1 MSRKWQLALGLL
13 VALVAAGPA
22 AAQTTFV
29 SDSFTVAANTMLEAH
44 TPNTGGAWTRQ
55 TGGSGIILNAAAGN
69 ARNVAA
75 GDWSVYTNAAVP
87 GSAEVVIGASV
98 VFTNA
103 NANNWVDLFGR
114 ASVSLLN
121 AYQARFAAN
130 GNVSLIRYS
139 GGAPTT
145 LATGTVT
152 VALNTPTEFILSL
165 KNASKQIWINGVQ
178 VVSSADN
185 TVAALGSLAL
195 GMDSN
200 VAAQVT
206 VDDVFGSTFAPT
218 AVDRLEAHATRDG
231 KRTLVEWTTAREVR
245 NIGFR
250 VYRDGV
256 PISRELIA
264 GAAFLAAGASL
275 PAGNTYRF
283 IDEWRTGAPACP
295 DAEDRTG
302 EGACPPSRYS
312 IESIDIDGR
321 GLWHGPIVARR
332 GTIDPRVAASPTL
345 TELPQHNSVVL
356 RTRIEPTAL
365 AQSTSG
371 RRRAVDPS
379 VIAMANQQR
388 IAAGNAL
395 KIAVDADGL
404 YRVAPG
410 DDVQTMRLYADG
422 VEVPIAID
430 GDAILFYGR
439 ALDTPSTGTRT
450 YWLVA
455 DGPGARMPASPS
467 IDAPASARRSFMA
480 TASRRDKLLFLPSLR
495 LTDGDT
501 FLGPVVPAD
510 QTLQLRHIDR
520 AAPATLEVTL
530 QGASDSHHV
539 VVSLN
544 GQRTGDVVF
553 DGTGRTT
560 MRFDVP
566 NASLNEGDNTISLT
580 TPNGDADISVV
591 VSVAINYGHTFDAD
605 DDRLL
610 AVVDGG
616 MKTSIGG
623 FTSNDLQLVDI
634 TDPGAPIR
642 IMPLSVANGSVTFT
656 APKSG
661 SRTILATS
669 KLLQPASVTH
679 NEPAS
684 LQGADVVIIT
694 HPSFVDALAP
704 LADLRRSQGLT
715 ATIVK
720 TTAIYDEFNFGAKDP
735 QAIRTF
741 LRIARPRYVLLVGDA
756 SFDERNFLGVGD
768 FDFVPTK
775 LVAADLLAT
784 ASDTWFTDFD
794 DDGAA
799 DIPIG
804 RLSVRTLDEARAEV
818 AKIIAYENA
827 ASPARKIM
835 MVSDADPVL
844 DFNANALSVS
854 ATIPSRFD
862 IVDVDAARSGTAAAR
877 QQILSGFGG
886 AFIVDYIGHGSVET
900 WSNDALLGR
909 NDVSM
914 LANGAPPI
922 VVAMTCLNGYFHDV
936 YSDSLAEAL
945 MRAPNGAV
953 AVWAS
958 SALTSPEAQLPLNVA
973 LMNAIFASDDDVR
986 LGDAVRA
993 AQNGSFTPDLR
1004 KTFIL
1009 FGDPAMRVRAGM

>member
-1 MSRKWQLALGLL
+1 MGLTDGMSRTWQLALGLL
-13 VALVAAGPA
+13 AVFVAAWPA

-29 SDSFTVAANTMLEAH
+29 SDSFTVASNTMLEAH
-44 TPNTGGAWTRQ
+44 SPNTGGAWTRQ
-55 TGGSGIILNAAAGN
+55 TGGSGIILNAAADN

-87 GSAEVVIGASV
+87 TSAEVVVGASV

-114 ASVSLLN
+114 ASVNLLN

-130 GNVSLIRYS
+130 GAVSLIRYV
-139 GGAPTT
+139 GGTPTV

-152 VALNTPTEFILSL
+152 VALNTPIELIFSI

-178 VVSSADN
+178 IVSSADN
-185 TVAALGSLAL
+185 TVATLGILAL

-200 VAAQVT
+200 VANQVI

-218 AVDRLEAHATRDG
+218 AVDRLDAHATRDG
-231 KRTLVEWTTAREVR
+231 TRTLVEWTTAREVR

-256 PISRELIA
+256 PISRGLIA
-264 GAAFLAAGASL
+264 GAAFLVAEASL

-283 IDEWRTGAPACP
+283 MDDKAGV
-295 DAEDRTG
+295 
-302 EGACPPSRYS
+302 RYS
-312 IESIDIDGR
+312 IESIDVG
-321 GLWHGPIVARR
+321 GHSVWHGPIVARR

-345 TELPQHNSVVL
+345 NQLPQRNGVVS
-356 RTRIEPTAL
+356 RTRIEPAVL
-365 AQSTSG
+365 AQSTTPG

-388 IAAGNAL
+388 IAAGNAI
-395 KIAVDADGL
+395 KIAVDGDGL
-404 YRVAPG
+404 YRVVPG
-410 DDVQTMRLYADG
+410 GDVQSMRLYADG

-439 ALDTPSTGTRT
+439 ALDTASTGTRI

-455 DGPGARMPASPS
+455 DAAGARMPMNPS
-467 IDAPASARRSFMA
+467 MDAPVSTRRSFVA

-495 LTDGDT
+495 LSDGDT
-501 FLGPVVPAD
+501 FLGPVVPAT

-520 AAPATLEVTL
+520 TLPATLEVTL
-530 QGASDSHHV
+530 QGASATHHV

-544 GQRTGDVVF
+544 GQHAGDVVF
-553 DGTGRTT
+553 DGTDRTT
-560 MRFDVP
+560 LRFDIP
-566 NASLNEGDNTISLT
+566 SALLNEGDNTISLT
-580 TPNGDADISVV
+580 TPNGDSDVSVV
-591 VSVAINYGHTFDAD
+591 VSVAINYGHTLNAD

-616 MKTSIGG
+616 IKTSIGG
-623 FTSNDLQLVDI
+623 FTSNGLQLVDI

-642 IMPLSVANGSVTFT
+642 ITPLSVENGTVTFT

-661 SRTILATS
+661 SRTILATT
-669 KLLQPASVTH
+669 KLMQPVSVTR
-679 NEPAS
+679 NEPVS
-684 LQGADVVIIT
+684 LHGADFVIIT
-694 HPSFVDALAP
+694 HPSFADALAP
-704 LADLRRSQGLT
+704 LAELRRSQGLT

-720 TTAIYDEFNFGAKDP
+720 STAIYDEFNFGAKDP

-741 LRIARPRYVLLVGDA
+741 LRLAKPRYVLLVGDA

-775 LVAADLLAT
+775 LVAADLLTT

-818 AKIIAYENA
+818 TKIIAYENA
-827 ASPARKIM
+827 ATPPARKIM
-835 MVSDADPVL
+835 MVSDSDPAL
-844 DFNANALSVS
+844 NFNADTQSVS

-862 IVDVDAARSGTAAAR
+862 IIDVDAARSGTAAAR

-914 LANGAPPI
+914 LANGAQPPI
-922 VVAMTCLNGYFHDV
+922 VVAMTCLNGYFHDI

-958 SALTSPEAQLPLNVA
+958 SALTSPEAQLPLNIA
-973 LMNAIFASDDDVR
+973 LMNALFAPGGDVR
-986 LGDAVRA
+986 LGDAVLA
-993 AQNGSFTPDLR
+993 AQRSSFTPDLR

-1009 FGDPAMRVRAGM
+1009 FGDPAMRVRVGM